1 MSSVTCSAS
10 STCLAITCLLLA
22 LPSAYLCSPFPPRV
36 PTSLPLMT
44 LRPES
49 LHLTFPL
56 MVQIHPP
63 NDSLSVSTVMKTLR
77 QDTYNLIQYLVPEM
91 CSYSFI
97 FDLID
102 DIKSTFFET
111 SRLEYTFST
120 SFSPSYS
127 QLFLKSYQH
136 TWSNP
141 PKLSHPATSSHHF
154 PNSCSSRKW
163 QELSWL
169 LPTKTHPPQSH
180 QSQHPKRDIMSL
192 GFSTRL
198 SRFESWLGHHLA
210 I

>member
-1 MSSVTCSAS
+1 MSLVTCSAS

-22 LPSAYLCSPFPPRV
+22 LPSDLCSQLPPRV
-36 PTSLPLMT
+36 PTPPPLMT

-77 QDTYNLIQYLVPEM
+77 QYAYNLIQYLVPEM

-102 DIKSTFFET
+102 DVMSTFFET

-120 SFSPSYS
+120 SFSPSYR

-136 TWSNP
+136 PCSNP

-180 QSQHPKRDIMSL
+180 QSQHPKRNIMGL
-192 GFSTRL
+192 GFSTRP
-198 SRFESWLGHHLA
+198 SRFESWLCHHLA
-210 I
+210 M

>member
-1 MSSVTCSAS
+1 MFSCIFCAVSHVLSN
-10 STCLAITCLLLA
+10 LLCIFN
-22 LPSAYLCSPFPPRV
+22 LPGYHLSPFGPSLCSPFPPKV
-36 PTSLPLMT
+36 PIPPPLMT

-56 MVQIHPP
+56 MGQIHPP

-77 QDTYNLIQYLVPEM
+77 QYAYNLIQYLVPEM

-127 QLFLKSYQH
+127 QLFLKYYQH
-136 TWSNP
+136 TCSNP
-141 PKLSHPATSSHHF
+141 PKLSLTLP
-154 PNSCSSRKW
+154 
-163 QELSWL
+163 L
-169 LPTKTHPPQSH
+169 LPIISQIVVHLGNGKSFPDYSPPKPTLHKVIRVSIL
-180 QSQHPKRDIMSL
+180 KRYHEL
-192 GFSTRL
+192 GLFNQT
-198 SRFESWLGHHLA
+198 
-210 I
+210 IQI

>member
-1 MSSVTCSAS
+1 MSLVTCSAS

-22 LPSAYLCSPFPPRV
+22 LPSDLCSQLPPRA
-36 PTSLPLMT
+36 PIPPPLMT

-77 QDTYNLIQYLVPEM
+77 QYSYNLIQHLVPEM

-102 DIKSTFFET
+102 DVMSTFFET

-120 SFSPSYS
+120 SFSPSYR

-136 TWSNP
+136 PCSNP
-141 PKLSHPATSSHHF
+141 PKLSHP
-154 PNSCSSRKW
+154 P
-163 QELSWL
+163 L
-169 LPTKTHPPQSH
+169 LPII
-180 QSQHPKRDIMSL
+180 SQTVVHL
-192 GFSTRL
+192 GNGKSFPDCSPLKPTLHKVIRVSIL
-198 SRFESWLGHHLA
+198 KETS
-210 I
+210 